1 MTHYV
6 RTTPKPLG
14 VPSQS
19 HRLISSEG
27 PLDEEEPHDFDQYRS
42 YQYLPVESHQV
53 RFLSLCGGQPQ
64 APIFGRLQALD
75 FAEVQRHPKFYD
87 ALSYACRLF
96 QLRFMRLVLFASPEF
111 LIIPFSLTLSHTSD
125 GLVVQ
130 GATQSQSILSSSK
143 MGRRSRNST
152 FGQTCTVPCADSEG
166 DPASTPGFGL
176 MRSVSIKQVMGRKHI
191 SYLIC

>member
-96 QLRFMRLVLFASPEF
+96 QLRFMRLVLFAS
-111 LIIPFSLTLSHTSD
+111 LNSSLSRFLSHYHIHLT
-125 GLVVQ
+125 
-130 GATQSQSILSSSK
+130 ASSFR
-143 MGRRSRNST
+143 GRRKAN
-152 FGQTCTVPCADSEG
+152 P
-166 DPASTPGFGL
+166 
-176 MRSVSIKQVMGRKHI
+176 
-191 SYLIC
+191 SYPHRRWDWGHKILH